1 MAAKVTRCW
10 GSWRQFWRRNNK
22 TSSQCRRR
30 AWGAAVHAFGY
41 SLRGRDESVGKIMSL
56 QVLQCMQVM
65 RLSVKC
71 FVGDTSLHLS
81 PSNEWPP
88 LPELILH
95 RHSVSGSS
103 SFHFR
108 DSVINFQSR
117 RNREA
122 VCRPLAAPR
131 RPAHSSL
138 GFRLR
143 AMGRHPQRTNTGYP
157 EAIVPASFDRPPTC
171 VLIGL
176 SFTRSLH
183 KAGQHVVYW

>member
-1 MAAKVTRCW
+1 MGRRPACLRTQLAGARRIYWQSYVASGVAMHARNE
-10 GSWRQFWRRNNK
+10 SVRQVF
-22 TSSQCRRR
+22 CRRR
-30 AWGAAVHAFGY
+30 P
-41 SLRGRDESVGKIMSL
+41 
-56 QVLQCMQVM
+56 
-65 RLSVKC
+65 
-71 FVGDTSLHLS
+71 LHQS
-81 PSNEWPP
+81 PGSEWPP
-88 LPELILH
+88 LRELILH
-95 RHSVSGSS
+95 SHSVSGSS

-131 RPAHSSL
+131 RAAHSSL

-143 AMGRHPQRTNTGYP
+143 AMGRHPQRTNIGHP
-157 EAIVPASFDRPPTC
+157 EAIVPASFDRPPTW

-183 KAGQHVVYW
+183 KAGQHVAYW